1 VTSSRFYLAP
11 DACENGDLG
20 IPQLTPSVSTPIPL
34 QHPFPT
40 TPVLLPKSIYES
52 FCRVAEYRELL
63 CKFIIK
69 KGYAPRSSSLCTCFC
84 GRAGFRVNLVF
95 LLWCK
100 HLVGGNYACLYMWI
114 VLLVLAILAEF
125 LTGTARLQT

>member
-52 FCRVAEYRELL
+52 FCRVAEYRELFG
-63 CKFIIK
+63 KFIIK
-69 KGYAPRSSSLCTCFC
+69 KDMLLGQVLFA
-84 GRAGFRVNLVF
+84 LVSVVE
-95 LLWCK
+95 LDSEL
-100 HLVGGNYACLYMWI
+100 I
-114 VLLVLAILAEF
+114 
-125 LTGTARLQT
+125 